1 VALSRCPDREHIQL
15 LRDFKEET
23 LLKKHD
29 ESLLRED
36 DRLETINEHTLVLW
50 EKVKRSE
57 ERHISLTNGGQ

>member
-1 VALSRCPDREHIQL
+1 MALSRCPDREHIRL

-23 LLKKHD
+23 LLKKYD

-50 EKVKRSE
+50 EKIKRSE
-57 ERHISLTNGGQ
+57 ERRISLTNGGQ